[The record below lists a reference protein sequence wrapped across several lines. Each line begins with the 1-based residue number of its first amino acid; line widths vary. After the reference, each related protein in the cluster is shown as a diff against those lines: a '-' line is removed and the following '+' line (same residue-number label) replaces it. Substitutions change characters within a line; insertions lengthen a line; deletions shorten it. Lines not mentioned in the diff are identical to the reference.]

1 MSKPFLSDS
10 PWNFAHVFNVPI
22 CRAFYECFCFCFCFF
37 RQTFGCSYFGDIW
50 VLRDPTFPAKKN
62 KNPKRLGRGTLNT
75 CAKIQG
81 LSLKNGV
88 DIWTFVRLS
97 AKTTAWHRNYLVLV
111 YIRFWAKID
120 LILVLRSQFF
130 HFLCD
135 TLRRHAME
143 HPEAPGTD
151 KKGCFFFFLQ

>member
-88 DIWTFVRLS
+88 DIWNFVRLS
-97 AKTTAWHRNYLVLV
+97 AKSTAWHRDCMVLV
-111 YIRFWAKID
+111 CILISGVKFD
-120 LILVLRSQFF
+120 LMLVLRSQFVE
-130 HFLCD
+130 FLRD
-135 TLRRHAME
+135 NMYEHALE
-143 HPEAPGTD
+143 HLDAAGPE
-151 KKGCFFFFLQ
+151 